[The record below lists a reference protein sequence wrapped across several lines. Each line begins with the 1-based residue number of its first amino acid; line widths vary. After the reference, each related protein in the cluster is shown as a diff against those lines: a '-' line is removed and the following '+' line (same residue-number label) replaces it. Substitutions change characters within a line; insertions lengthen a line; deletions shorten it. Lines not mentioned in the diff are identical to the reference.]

1 MKHQKSVRNLSLKKL
16 KNPFYTLLIPV
27 GMAFVVT
34 VFAYGF
40 MAFME
45 VNATNPEARE
55 QARHPLFAWLNEH
68 GTSVV
73 MWELGILGV
82 LTVGAI
88 GTDSWWMSESPISNR
103 KPEDQ

>member
-1 MKHQKSVRNLSLKKL
+1 MSLKKW

-40 MAFME
+40 MGFME
-45 VNATNPEARE
+45 VNATNPEARA
-55 QARHPLFAWLNEH
+55 QNRHPLFQWLNEN
-68 GTSVV
+68 GTKAV
-73 MWELGILGV
+73 MWELVVLGV

-88 GTDSWWMSESPISNR
+88 GTDHWWTKDSDRSHSS
-103 KPEDQ
+103 DT

>member
-1 MKHQKSVRNLSLKKL
+1 MSLKKW

-27 GMAFVVT
+27 GMAFVIT

-40 MAFME
+40 IAFVE

-55 QARHPLFAWLNEH
+55 LSQQQLGTWLNAY
-68 GTSVV
+68 GTEL
-73 MWELGILGV
+73 MFWELGALGI

-88 GTDSWWMSESPISNR
+88 ATDHWWMRDEPPQR
-103 KPEDQ
+103 KEAEE